1 MEKPQY
7 LNVDLELASRRS
19 LAPLVEAWE
28 ELAMKL
34 RDDWRGGVHFV
45 SFEVS
50 VRRARNP
57 GPNVTIRAF
66 VRLVEALPPRLR
78 ALWDQAHRRA
88 FDVGVEMGSGRF
100 TPVVDLSRDT
110 IRRVAEVGGSIVST
124 VYPPLRPPGS
134 KKRRNLLRDC
144 RIE

>member
-1 MEKPQY
+1 MEEPQY
-7 LNVDLELASRRS
+7 ANVDLELASRRS

-28 ELAMKL
+28 ELATKM

-50 VRRARNP
+50 VRRVRNP
-57 GPNVTIRAF
+57 GPNATIRAF

-78 ALWDQAHRRA
+78 ALWDGAHRRA
-88 FDVGVEMGSGRF
+88 FDVGVEMGSGPF
-100 TPVVDLSRDT
+100 VPVVDLSRDT

-124 VYPPLRPPGS
+124 VYPPLRSQGS
-134 KKRRNLLRDC
+134 NEPRNLLRYH